1 MRCIS
6 ALFVDI
12 GFWLNGKLGQI
23 ESSPTPL
30 KLSLWAPNLKYWSV
44 EPLKVHI
51 IKAEYAKN
59 VFGGHLPTDHE
70 GVTDYSTRGLWTEKK
85 INLKKFITFIILL
98 T

>member
-1 MRCIS
+1 M
-6 ALFVDI
+6 
-12 GFWLNGKLGQI
+12 
-23 ESSPTPL
+23 
-30 KLSLWAPNLKYWSV
+30 
-44 EPLKVHI
+44 EPFKVHI

-70 GVTDYSTRGLWTEKK
+70 GVADYSTRGLWTEKK